1 MYLKIFFGVCILYL
15 VGSLIYYFRNREGF
29 ILHIGRLRK
38 SLYVMFLTAL
48 CLGFIL
54 QEMNYKDWQLL
65 LQMTAFIVF
74 VDLAVFQ
81 TPNILKIF
89 NAELQH
95 EDLIRETLEKNQ
107 RTLGFVTQKANTF
120 TAVIQE
126 SEDYFMGKQPVS
138 SWTEYEKELC
148 EYVSKY
154 TGFFDF
160 NLKLFLIPDYQN
172 QEELVNAIMVSLEQ
186 VERRYNVNIEDMED
200 VSNRLAD
207 AESLPLVIEELFI
220 VPFYGQHT
228 YLALV
233 SSKDVEVT
241 GIDALN
247 IVNLISIFEW
257 EMC

>member
-1 MYLKIFFGVCILYL
+1 MGHTSQLSFLQNTLLRSLDKGSSNKDDILNQSKKEHNGYLEDAC
-15 VGSLIYYFRNREGF
+15 SE
-29 ILHIGRLRK
+29 
-38 SLYVMFLTAL
+38 
-48 CLGFIL
+48 LGF
-54 QEMNYKDWQLL
+54 QS
-65 LQMTAFIVF
+65 F
-74 VDLAVFQ
+74 
-81 TPNILKIF
+81 
-89 NAELQH
+89 
-95 EDLIRETLEKNQ
+95 
-107 RTLGFVTQKANTF
+107 
-120 TAVIQE
+120 
-126 SEDYFMGKQPVS
+126 
-138 SWTEYEKELC
+138 
-148 EYVSKY
+148 Y

-160 NLKLFLIPDYQN
+160 KLKLFLIPDYQN
-172 QEELVNAIMVSLEQ
+172 QEELINAIMVSLEQ
-186 VERRYNVNIEDMED
+186 VERRFNVTIEDMED